1 MPHFSSEV
9 SRLRVTYFVLVLNIS
24 FIQSDKFIFARTRL
38 DTKVKTVIKRGNI
51 EIYLVIT
58 LVVLS
63 DLESS
68 KNHSYNH
75 HNKGLPFFGFL
86 LNPRSLLSVFGV
98 PTCLYDPHSRKVKK
112 FHKMQRDLDNHGKF
126 SLKTMA

>member
-75 HNKGLPFFGFL
+75 HNKGLPFFWVFTKS
-86 LNPRSLLSVFGV
+86 SLLSVVRV

>member
-63 DLESS
+63 GLESG

-75 HNKGLPFFGFL
+75 HNKGLPFFWVFTKS
-86 LNPRSLLSVFGV
+86 SLSGGGV
-98 PTCLYDPHSRKVKK
+98 PTSLYDPHSGKVKK